1 MKRPDS
7 IVIASQNAHKVIEFE
22 DAFKDTGVSIKSLK
36 HFENVPEIEETGTTF
51 EENATLKATGIM
63 KFTHQVVIADD
74 SGLVVQALDG
84 QPGVHSARYA
94 GDHDDDANNNK
105 LLKEMQ
111 NKQNRNAYFESVL
124 VYLTPE
130 GDKVVASG
138 RINGEILRARRG
150 NNDFGYDPLFYV
162 PEAQKTLAEMSTH
175 DKNLIS
181 HRGNAIRNL
190 LNKLLEMWDQ

>member
-1 MKRPDS
+1 MKRPEI
-7 IVIASQNAHKVIEFE
+7 IVIASQNSHKIIEFE
-22 DAFKDTGVSIKSLK
+22 DAFKNTGVTIKSLK
-36 HFENVPEIEETGTTF
+36 HFDNVPEIDETGSTF

-63 KFTHQVVIADD
+63 KFSHQAVIADD
-74 SGLVVQALDG
+74 SGLVVKALNG
-84 QPGVHSARYA
+84 APGVHSARYA

-111 NKQNRNAYFESVL
+111 NKSDRSAYFESVL

-138 RINGEILRARRG
+138 RIDGEILTARRG

-162 PEAQKTLAEMSTH
+162 PSQQETLAEMTTH
-175 DKNLIS
+175 DKNMIS

-190 LNKLLEMWDQ
+190 LSRLQGLWD

>member
-7 IVIASQNAHKVIEFE
+7 IVIASQNVHKVIEFE
-22 DAFKDTGVSIKSLK
+22 DAFKNTGVTIKSLK
-36 HFENVPEIEETGTTF
+36 HFDNVPKIDETGTTF

-63 KFTHQVVIADD
+63 NFTHQAVIADD
-74 SGLVVQALDG
+74 SGLVVKALNG

-111 NKQNRNAYFESVL
+111 NKQDRSAYFESVL

-130 GDKVVASG
+130 GDRVVSSG
-138 RINGEILRARRG
+138 RIDGQILRARRG
-150 NNDFGYDPLFYV
+150 NDNFGYDPLFYV
-162 PEAQKTLAEMSTH
+162 PAQQKTLAEMTTH
-175 DKNLIS
+175 DKNMIS

-190 LNKLLEMWDQ
+190 LSQLLELWD

>member
-1 MKRPDS
+1 MKRPES
-7 IVIASQNAHKVIEFE
+7 IVIASQNAHKIIEFE
-22 DAFKDTGVSIKSLK
+22 DAFKPTGIMIKSLK
-36 HFENVPEIEETGTTF
+36 HFENVPTIAETGTTF

-63 KFTHQVVIADD
+63 NFTHQAVIADD
-74 SGLVVQALDG
+74 SGLVVKALNG

-94 GDHDDDANNNK
+94 GDHDDDVNNDK

-111 NKQNRNAYFESVL
+111 NKTDRTAYFESVL

-138 RINGEILRARRG
+138 RIDGEILRERRG

-162 PEAQKTLAEMSTH
+162 PSQQRTLAEMSTH

-190 LNKLLEMWDQ
+190 IRKLLGLWDS

>member
-1 MKRPDS
+1 VKRPEI
-7 IVIASQNAHKVIEFE
+7 IVIASQNSHKIIEFE
-22 DAFKDTGVSIKSLK
+22 DAFKNTGVTIKSLK
-36 HFENVPEIEETGTTF
+36 HFDNVPEIDETGSTF

-63 KFTHQVVIADD
+63 KFSHQAVIADD
-74 SGLVVQALDG
+74 SGLVVKALNG
-84 QPGVHSARYA
+84 APGVHSARYA

-111 NKQNRNAYFESVL
+111 NKSDRSAYFESVL

-138 RINGEILRARRG
+138 RIDGEILTARRG

-162 PEAQKTLAEMSTH
+162 PSQQETLAEMTTH
-175 DKNLIS
+175 DKNMIS

-190 LNKLLEMWDQ
+190 LSRLQGLWD

>member
-1 MKRPDS
+1 MKRPES
-7 IVIASQNAHKVIEFE
+7 IVIASQNAHKIIEFE
-22 DAFKDTGVSIKSLK
+22 DAFKPTGITINSLK
-36 HFENVPEIEETGTTF
+36 HFENVPTIAETGTTF

-63 KFTHQVVIADD
+63 NFTHQAVIADD
-74 SGLVVQALDG
+74 SGLVVKALNG

-94 GDHDDDANNNK
+94 GDHDDDANNDK

-111 NKQNRNAYFESVL
+111 NKTDRTAYFESVL
-124 VYLTPE
+124 IYLTPE
-130 GDKVVASG
+130 GDKVVANG
-138 RINGEILRARRG
+138 RIDGEILRERRG

-162 PEAQKTLAEMSTH
+162 PSQQRTLAEMSTH

-190 LNKLLEMWDQ
+190 IRKLLELWDS

>member
-1 MKRPDS
+1 MKRPNS
-7 IVIASQNAHKVIEFE
+7 IVIASQNAHKIIEFE
-22 DAFKDTGVSIKSLK
+22 DAFKQTGITIKSLK
-36 HFENVPEIEETGTTF
+36 HFENVPTIAETGTTF

-63 KFTHQVVIADD
+63 NFTHQAVIADD
-74 SGLVVQALDG
+74 SGLVVKSLNG

-94 GDHDDDANNNK
+94 GDHDDDANNDK

-111 NKQNRNAYFESVL
+111 NKRDRTAYFESVL

-130 GDKVVASG
+130 GDRVVANG
-138 RINGEILRARRG
+138 RINGEILRERQG
-150 NNDFGYDPLFYV
+150 DNDFGYDPLFYV
-162 PEAQKTLAEMSTH
+162 PSQQRTLAEMTPH

-190 LNKLLEMWDQ
+190 LSQLLELWDS

>member
-63 KFTHQVVIADD
+63 KFTHQAVIADD

-138 RINGEILRARRG
+138 RINGEILRACRG

>member
-1 MKRPDS
+1 MKRPDT
-7 IVIASQNAHKVIEFE
+7 IVIASQNVHKVMEFE
-22 DAFKDTGVSIKSLK
+22 DAFKNTGVTIKSLK
-36 HFENVPEIEETGTTF
+36 HFDNVPKIDETGTTF

-63 KFTHQVVIADD
+63 NFTHQAVIADD
-74 SGLVVQALDG
+74 SGLVVKALNG

-111 NKQNRNAYFESVL
+111 NKPDRSAYFESVL
-124 VYLTPE
+124 VYLTPQ

-138 RINGEILRARRG
+138 RIDGQILTARRG

-162 PEAQKTLAEMSTH
+162 PAQQKTLAEMTIH
-175 DKNLIS
+175 DKNMIS

-190 LNKLLEMWDQ
+190 LNRLQERWDQ

>member
-1 MKRPDS
+1 MKRPES
-7 IVIASQNAHKVIEFE
+7 IVIASQNAHKIIEFE
-22 DAFKDTGVSIKSLK
+22 DAFKQTGINIKSLK
-36 HFENVPEIEETGTTF
+36 HFENVPKIAETGTTF

-63 KFTHQVVIADD
+63 NFTHQAVIADD
-74 SGLVVQALDG
+74 SGLVVKALNG

-111 NKQNRNAYFESVL
+111 NKQDRSAYFESVL
-124 VYLTPE
+124 VYMTPE

-138 RINGEILRARRG
+138 RIDGQILTERHG

-162 PEAQKTLAEMSTH
+162 PGQQKTLAEMSTH
-175 DKNLIS
+175 DKNMIS

-190 LNKLLEMWDQ
+190 LNKLLGLWD

>member
-1 MKRPDS
+1 M
-7 IVIASQNAHKVIEFE
+7 IASQNSHKIIEFE
-22 DAFKDTGVSIKSLK
+22 DAFKNTGVTIKSLK
-36 HFENVPEIEETGTTF
+36 HFDNVPEIDETGSTF

-63 KFTHQVVIADD
+63 KFSHQAVIADD
-74 SGLVVQALDG
+74 SGLVVKALNG
-84 QPGVHSARYA
+84 APGVHSARYA

-111 NKQNRNAYFESVL
+111 NKSDRSAYFESVL

-138 RINGEILRARRG
+138 RIDGEILTARRG

-162 PEAQKTLAEMSTH
+162 PSQQETLAEMTTH
-175 DKNLIS
+175 DKNMIS

-190 LNKLLEMWDQ
+190 LSRLQGLWD

>member
-1 MKRPDS
+1 MKRPES
-7 IVIASQNAHKVIEFE
+7 IVIATQNAHKIIEFE
-22 DAFKDTGVSIKSLK
+22 DAFKQTGITIKSLK
-36 HFENVPEIEETGTTF
+36 HFEDVPKIAETGTTF

-63 KFTHQVVIADD
+63 KFTHQAVIADD
-74 SGLVVQALDG
+74 SGLVVKALNG

-105 LLKEMQ
+105 LLREMQ
-111 NKQNRNAYFESVL
+111 NMQDRSAYFESVL
-124 VYLTPE
+124 VYMAPE

-138 RINGEILRARRG
+138 RIDGQILTERHG

-162 PEAQKTLAEMSTH
+162 PAQQKTLAEMSTH
-175 DKNLIS
+175 DKNMIS

-190 LNKLLEMWDQ
+190 LNKLLELWN

>member
-1 MKRPDS
+1 VKTPDS
-7 IVIASQNAHKVIEFE
+7 IVIASQNVHKVIEFE
-22 DAFKDTGVSIKSLK
+22 DAFKNTGVTIKSLK
-36 HFENVPEIEETGTTF
+36 HFDNVPKIDETGTTF

-63 KFTHQVVIADD
+63 NFTHQAVIADD
-74 SGLVVQALDG
+74 SGLVVKALNG

-111 NKQNRNAYFESVL
+111 NKQDRSAYFESVL

-130 GDKVVASG
+130 GDRVVSSG
-138 RINGEILRARRG
+138 RIDGQILRARRG
-150 NNDFGYDPLFYV
+150 NDNFGYDPLFYV
-162 PEAQKTLAEMSTH
+162 PAQQKTLAEMTTH
-175 DKNLIS
+175 DKNMIS

-190 LNKLLEMWDQ
+190 LSQLLELWD

>member
-1 MKRPDS
+1 MKRPES
-7 IVIASQNAHKVIEFE
+7 IVIASQNAHKIIEFE
-22 DAFKDTGVSIKSLK
+22 DAFKPTGITIKSLK
-36 HFENVPEIEETGTTF
+36 HFENVPTIAETGTTF

-63 KFTHQVVIADD
+63 NFTHQAVIADD
-74 SGLVVQALDG
+74 SGLVVKALNG

-94 GDHDDDANNNK
+94 GDHDDDANNDK

-111 NKQNRNAYFESVL
+111 NKTDRTAYFESVL

-130 GDKVVASG
+130 GDKVVANG
-138 RINGEILRARRG
+138 RIDGEILRERRG

-162 PEAQKTLAEMSTH
+162 PSQQRTLAEMSTH
-175 DKNLIS
+175 DKNLVS

-190 LNKLLEMWDQ
+190 IRKLLGLWDS